1 MLFNKKT
8 IRWKL
13 YIYYL
18 LLFGIFTFSIII
30 FQSQREHH
38 SRIVQLENTLNEY
51 TDLTNRYM
59 VRYAIA
65 KEKTFGKLDSLKS
78 LIPPSKIRITVINSD
93 GVVEYDNTKADYR
106 NMENHSSRPEIQNA
120 RKEGFGE
127 SIRHSTTTNEEYIY
141 YAKLYNP
148 YVIRAAKVYDFE
160 LKEFLKADWGF
171 IPFFILLFIIFGF
184 LLRYIANHIGDS
196 ISKLKDFAV
205 KVRSND
211 PTGINEETQFMN
223 DELGFISREIIQLY
237 QQLKKTKTELVLEK
251 EKLISHLFVLNE
263 GVGFFSADKKSLLHN
278 SHFIF
283 FINIIFEETTES
295 IEKIFLAEEFYEV
308 NLFLAK
314 EMSVSENY
322 QDNDLPRIEYSIQKD
337 KFHFNIQCIVFPDKS
352 FEVIISDQTQLMR
365 RSIMKQQIT
374 SNISHELKTPISSV
388 KGYLETV
395 LNNPD
400 LEQSKQHYFIEKAYN
415 QSERLTQL
423 VNDIAILNKIEEYSE
438 LYAREEVQITV
449 AIDEVIESF
458 SDQIKQKNITV
469 ECLIDQTLIVNANY
483 SLIFSVFRNLMEN
496 SVNYAGENI
505 TISITKYHE
514 DNSFHYFS
522 YSDNGPGVEEAHIAR
537 LFERFYRVDSGRS
550 RKEGGTGLGLA
561 IVKNA
566 ILSFK
571 GEISARKKKEGGLE
585 FLFSLPR

>member
-1 MLFNKKT
+1 
-8 IRWKL
+8 
-13 YIYYL
+13 
-18 LLFGIFTFSIII
+18 LLFGIFTFSIIL
-30 FQSQREHH
+30 FQSQREQHF
-38 SRIVQLENTLNEY
+38 RLGQLENILEEY
-51 TDLTNRYM
+51 TDLTNRHM
-59 VRYAIA
+59 VHNAIA
-65 KEKTFGKLDSLKS
+65 KDKSFGKLDSLKP
-78 LIPPSKIRITVINSD
+78 LIPPSKIRITVIGLD
-93 GVVEYDNTKADYR
+93 GVVAYDNTISDYQH
-106 NMENHSSRPEIQNA
+106 MENHLKRPEIQKA
-120 RKEGFGE
+120 LKEPFGE
-127 SIRHSTTTNEEYIY
+127 NIRHSKTTNQNYIY
-141 YAKLYNP
+141 YAKLYDL
-148 YVIRAAKVYDFE
+148 YIIRSAIVYDTE
-160 LKEFLKADWGF
+160 LKEFLKADWVF

-211 PTGINEETQFMN
+211 PTSINEETQFLN

-251 EKLISHLFVLNE
+251 EKLISHLFVLKE

-314 EMSVSENY
+314 ELAISENL
-322 QDNDLPRIEYSIQKD
+322 QDNELPRIEYSIQKD
-337 KFHFNIQCIVFPDKS
+337 KFHFNIQCIIFPDKS

-388 KGYLETV
+388 KGYLETI

-400 LEQSKQHYFIEKAYN
+400 LDLSKQHYFIEKAYN

-423 VNDIAILNKIEEYSE
+423 VNDISILNKIEEYSE
-438 LYAREEVQITV
+438 LYAREEVQITQ
-449 AIDEVIESF
+449 AINEVIESL
-458 SDQIKQKNITV
+458 SDQIKLKNITV
-469 ECLIDQTLIVNANY
+469 ECLIDEQLIVNANF

-496 SVNYAGENI
+496 SINYAGENTI
-505 TISITKYHE
+505 ISITKYHE

-522 YSDNGPGVEEAHIAR
+522 FSDNGPGVEEDHISR

-571 GEISARKKKEGGLE
+571 GEISARNKKDGGLE

>member
-1 MLFNKKT
+1 
-8 IRWKL
+8 
-13 YIYYL
+13 
-18 LLFGIFTFSIII
+18 
-30 FQSQREHH
+30 
-38 SRIVQLENTLNEY
+38 
-51 TDLTNRYM
+51 
-59 VRYAIA
+59 
-65 KEKTFGKLDSLKS
+65 
-78 LIPPSKIRITVINSD
+78 
-93 GVVEYDNTKADYR
+93 
-106 NMENHSSRPEIQNA
+106 
-120 RKEGFGE
+120 
-127 SIRHSTTTNEEYIY
+127 
-141 YAKLYNP
+141 
-148 YVIRAAKVYDFE
+148 
-160 LKEFLKADWGF
+160 
-171 IPFFILLFIIFGF
+171 
-184 LLRYIANHIGDS
+184 
-196 ISKLKDFAV
+196 
-205 KVRSND
+205 
-211 PTGINEETQFMN
+211 MN

-337 KFHFNIQCIVFPDKS
+337 KFHFNIQCIIFPDKS

-388 KGYLETV
+388 KGYLETI

-400 LEQSKQHYFIEKAYN
+400 LDLSKQHYFIEKAHN
-415 QSERLTQL
+415 QTERLTEL
-423 VNDIAILNKIEEYSE
+423 VNDISILNKIEEYSE
-438 LYAREEVQITV
+438 LYAREEVQITQ
-449 AIDEVIESF
+449 AINEVIESL
-458 SDQIKQKNITV
+458 SDQIKLKNITV
-469 ECLIDQTLIVNANY
+469 ECLIDEQLIVNANF

-496 SVNYAGENI
+496 SINYAGENTI
-505 TISITKYHE
+505 ISITKYHE

-522 YSDNGPGVEEAHIAR
+522 FSDNGPGVEEDHISR

-571 GEISARKKKEGGLE
+571 GEISARNKKDGGLE